1 MRNLLQS
8 KGGKQM
14 NLHQQLLRA
23 DIQSYQ
29 KRKERAQKRIKTA
42 QGTVDSLN
50 IKIRAKKALL

>member
-1 MRNLLQS
+1 
-8 KGGKQM
+8 M
-14 NLHQQLLRA
+14 NLHQQLLMA

-50 IKIRAKKALL
+50 IKIRAKKALLE